1 MLNQS
6 FSKDTFQEI
15 FDKENRK
22 GKNIEKSFSVQFH
35 RSLEHLKLI
44 QAKTLEIQNE
54 SDSGRKGVLYEERK
68 VLKNERES
76 IIKDILHEA
85 ATDLPSKIKDIT
97 LETGPI
103 IGKQTYILEDTLENF
118 LMSKKVQWNISKTY
132 KVKQANRYAILNQ
145 LINNLEDKFPKYVV
159 RTDISS
165 FYETIPQKPL
175 ISKINDDYLL
185 SVLSKRFINRVI
197 EEYNR
202 LTGQLASDNP
212 VGVPRGVGISPY
224 LSELYM
230 RMVDNEIKKIPDLV
244 YYSRYVDDVLAI
256 FVPDNKKKSSAE
268 LIRYKNELT
277 QIIKNRGLE
286 VNLSKTNTFNLLNG
300 IDSLNVRKLEFFDGA
315 RISKTVPPNPNPID
329 YLGCSI
335 GSTKSTYKFS
345 DPSRN
350 EKIITG
356 LTIDLSEK
364 KITKYKDKIKSSF
377 KDFKIKRK
385 NNERRAFKLLKAR
398 IEFLSSNTRL
408 RNNKANVMIGIY
420 YSNPFINNLT
430 TLEDLDKYLNWYI
443 RRAGL
448 TSDKISELS
457 KLKFSIGFNKKRFV
471 QFPLRKEIY
480 RNHNLKRNDP
490 INTNNNGVIRFGLR
504 EINSIW
510 KSF

>member
-44 QAKTLEIQNE
+44 QAKTLDIQNE
-54 SDSGRKGVLYEERK
+54 PDIERKRVLYEERK
-68 VLKNERES
+68 ILKNERES
-76 IIKDILHEA
+76 IIKEILHEA
-85 ATDLPSKIKDIT
+85 TIDLPSKINDLA
-97 LETGPI
+97 LETGSI
-103 IGKQTYILEDTLENF
+103 IGKQTYILENTLENF
-118 LMSKKVQWNISKTY
+118 LMSKKVQWNIAKTY
-132 KVKQANRYAILNQ
+132 KVKQANRYAILSQ
-145 LINNLEDKFPKYVV
+145 LISNLEDKFPKYVV
-159 RTDISS
+159 RTDIKS

-175 ISKINDDYLL
+175 LSKINEDYLL

-202 LTGQLASDNP
+202 LTGQLTSDNP
-212 VGVPRGVGISPY
+212 IGVPRGVGISPY

-230 RMVDNEIKKIPDLV
+230 RMVDNEIKKMPELV

-256 FVPDNKKKSSAE
+256 FIPDNKRKSSTD
-268 LIRYKNELT
+268 LTKYKNKLIK
-277 QIIKNRGLE
+277 IIKSRGLE
-286 VNLSKTNTFNLLNG
+286 VNALKTDTFNLLNG
-300 IDSLNVRKLEFFDGA
+300 IDVVNVRNLEFLDGVQV
-315 RISKTVPPNPNPID
+315 SKTTPSNPKPVN

-335 GSTKSTYKFS
+335 GSSKSIYKFS
-345 DPSRN
+345 DPTRN
-350 EKIITG
+350 TKIITR
-356 LTIDLSEK
+356 LTVDLSEK
-364 KITKYKDKIKSSF
+364 KIDKYKDKIKSAF
-377 KDFKIKRK
+377 DDFKVKRK
-385 NNERRAFKLLKAR
+385 NNETRAFKLLKAR

-430 TLEDLDKYLNWYI
+430 SLEILDRYLNWYI
-443 RRAGL
+443 SRAGL
-448 TSDKISELS
+448 TNAKIAELS
-457 KLKFSIGFNKKRFV
+457 KLKFCIGFNTKRFV

-480 RNHNLKRNDP
+480 RNHNVKRNDT
-490 INTNNNGVIRFGLR
+490 TNANNKGVLRFGLR